1 MARRRASRKAEKER
15 KALSNFQMPV
25 SLYMSTPAYT
35 VREDADLREA
45 QRRLSGLAVS
55 SLVVVDAQE
64 QPVGVISRTDLIQ
77 VGQRQAGAQ
86 GKAALLTLP
95 EMPISR
101 RMTRELVTVS
111 ADTPVAEAARQMVE
125 GRFHRVYVT
134 EAGKLAAVL
143 STRDVMLAIRDKR
156 VRVPI
161 SSAMSSPVFTIRHNE
176 PISLATERLGKA
188 RVTGLVVVEDG
199 WPVGLYTQREAL
211 EAKDE
216 ARETPVEAV
225 MSAAMLALDVGTP
238 IFRAAEQAAVVRVR
252 RVIAVKGQRME
263 GILTGLDFAGVAM

>member
-1 MARRRASRKAEKER
+1 
-15 KALSNFQMPV
+15 MPV
-25 SLYMSTPAYT
+25 ELYMSVPAYT
-35 VREDADLREA
+35 VREDVDLREA
-45 QRRLSGLAVS
+45 QRRLTGLTIS
-55 SLVVVDAQE
+55 SLAVVDADE
-64 QPVGVISRTDLIQ
+64 QLVGVISRTDLIQ
-77 VGQRQAGAQ
+77 TGQRQAGGQ

-95 EMPISR
+95 DMPVTR
-101 RMTRELVTVS
+101 RMSKEVVTVKT
-111 ADTPVAEAARQMVE
+111 DTPVAEAARRMVE
-125 GRFHRVYVT
+125 GHFHRVYVT

-156 VRVPI
+156 VRAPI

-225 MSAAMLALDVGTP
+225 MSAAMLALDMGTP
-238 IFRAAEQAAVVRVR
+238 IFRAAEQAAAVRVR

-263 GILTGLDFAGVAM
+263 GILTGLDFARFAI

>member
-1 MARRRASRKAEKER
+1 
-15 KALSNFQMPV
+15 MPV

-35 VREDADLREA
+35 VGEDADLREA

-55 SLVVVDAQE
+55 SLVVVNAQE

-77 VGQRQAGAQ
+77 VGQRQAGSQ
-86 GKAALLTLP
+86 GKSALLTLP

-101 RMTRELVTVS
+101 RMTKELVTVS
-111 ADTPVAEAARQMVE
+111 ADTPVAEAARHMVE

-134 EAGKLAAVL
+134 EAGRLTGVL

-156 VRVPI
+156 VRAPI

-252 RVIAVKGQRME
+252 RVVAVKGQRME
-263 GILTGLDFAGVAM
+263 GILTGLDFAGFAM